1 MRQRISAAIVVL
13 VTAAGMT
20 GVGVALAGPASAQAS
35 CTSATQIANSG
46 GYLADI
52 PTVGASTGNVNCD
65 LGVGNEGTA
74 VEVLQFA
81 LNQCYGQHLT
91 KDGIYGSLTEAAVEV
106 AQRDAGIPADG
117 VYGPQTRT
125 HIKWPEFTG
134 GHCYKL

>member
-13 VTAAGMT
+13 VTVAGMT
-20 GVGVALAGPASAQAS
+20 GIGVALAGPASAQAS
-35 CTSATQIANSG
+35 CTTATQLGNSG

-52 PTVGASTGNVNCD
+52 PSLASGSTDCE
-65 LGVGNEGTA
+65 LGVGNEGIA
-74 VEVLQFA
+74 VQALQFA

-91 KDGIYGSLTEAAVEV
+91 QDGIYGSLTEAAVEV
-106 AQRDAGIPADG
+106 AQRDAGITVDG
-117 VYGPQTRT
+117 IYGPQTRS